1 MHPLIYPL
9 YQSYTSA
16 GISNTLAHATL
27 EWYAVRTCAS
37 VGAKHLRKGSD
48 MGKMLS
54 NIPWQR
60 SAAAAQASRLAAI
73 PTVAMR
79 WERVAEVG
87 A

>member
-16 GISNTLAHATL
+16 GISNTLARATL
-27 EWYAVRTCAS
+27 EWYVVRTRAS
-37 VGAKHLRKGSD
+37 IGAEHLRKGSD
-48 MGKMLS
+48 MGKTLS

-60 SAAAAQASRLAAI
+60 SVAAAQASRPATI
-73 PTVAMR
+73 PTLAMR
-79 WERVAEVG
+79 WKRLAEVG